1 MNYGINRPIA
11 LWPRSEVFNFGV
23 FQMQPHPR
31 LSSINI
37 KRLILYAKGKTCTG
51 YTHLNYGVWKH
62 VACDK
67 LSISEDAAWTYFE
80 TCMIMSCQKREYLTE
95 MESAISK
102 AKNDLEIEIV
112 RLQQCVDLYTFALF
126 LYIHQINKLSLRS
139 SVASVSAEW
148 PGSSFKGVGD
158 SPVRSNRLRQFKNM
172 SEQYQLQFITESL
185 VEIMELLSDSESL
198 ENEVNPNSND
208 DKRIPVGVLD
218 SLSFLLEGT
227 IDRMNSIKPLR
238 DILFD
243 PTCLPHVGY
252 NELTKSFSLRSLHSW
267 LRANIC
273 QCPFSVESCILKGS
287 DIQWAA
293 AHRESSVASPAS
305 RLSSSRQKIATN
317 VHQLPPTA
325 GFRGNKMLVATTLNQ
340 QFIAR
345 SSRFLKHTTVKLHRV
360 SNSFIYLLAPL
371 RCVSLD
377 RCRKST
383 VVLGPVESTLTLND
397 CEDCLVIAPTRRV
410 IVSGSRRCTLH
421 LLCPTRP
428 LLLQPPTANS
438 ISNGCDIQS
447 CISLTLAA
455 SGGERIGNEGIVLA
469 PYHTTYPDLPRHLG
483 KAGLNPN
490 INLWDKPLLFDY
502 DFMRT
507 CVVQGEW
514 NNVWE
519 LIAPKN
525 FFPFNIPLAP
535 IKLTEESDSLKRLP
549 DVKLSAFM
557 QSGVSVKKKACDV
570 CQGAIIGRDCETSC
584 RSSNDGAVEES
595 FGSPIQRTPL
605 IVPLPPVYA
614 EMIDRR
620 RAAYESWRQL
630 IQEANLTEE
639 EHALF
644 SASIEQ
650 RFKSWLVESG
660 MLTELQ
666 SLETASNY
674 LGEITEHSCNPVEEV
689 KTPTLSISPPPVQR
703 RKLGRRQQ
711 LSPTTAI

>member
-1 MNYGINRPIA
+1 
-11 LWPRSEVFNFGV
+11 
-23 FQMQPHPR
+23 
-31 LSSINI
+31 
-37 KRLILYAKGKTCTG
+37 
-51 YTHLNYGVWKH
+51 
-62 VACDK
+62 
-67 LSISEDAAWTYFE
+67 
-80 TCMIMSCQKREYLTE
+80 
-95 MESAISK
+95 
-102 AKNDLEIEIV
+102 
-112 RLQQCVDLYTFALF
+112 
-126 LYIHQINKLSLRS
+126 
-139 SVASVSAEW
+139 
-148 PGSSFKGVGD
+148 
-158 SPVRSNRLRQFKNM
+158 M

-325 GFRGNKMLVATTLNQ
+325 GFRG
-340 QFIAR
+340 
-345 SSRFLKHTTVKLHRV
+345 
-360 SNSFIYLLAPL
+360 
-371 RCVSLD
+371 CVSLD

-490 INLWDKPLLFDY
+490 INLWDKPLLF
-502 DFMRT
+502 
-507 CVVQGEW
+507 
-514 NNVWE
+514 
-519 LIAPKN
+519 
-525 FFPFNIPLAP
+525 AP